1 LVASR
6 GYETTTG
13 YSEPRYLVALGDER
27 LSRIRKEVVMVE
39 EFNALKVLS
48 LYAKFGAE
56 KGCNDEILENIVV
69 SIMAL
74 ADSNEKFEDY
84 LISGIKARV
93 QSNVRFGKKFWGLL
107 EELSR
112 LPWVEEWASRYPFGK
127 SGLNIFRKIAS
138 KIREEIG

>member
-1 LVASR
+1 MR
-6 GYETTTG
+6 DEKQ
-13 YSEPRYLVALGDER
+13 ALE
-27 LSRIRKEVVMVE
+27 
-39 EFNALKVLS
+39 VLS
-48 LYAKFGAE
+48 IYTKFGAE
-56 KGCNDEILENIVV
+56 QGLSDEIMENIAVA
-69 SIMAL
+69 IMTL

-138 KIREEIG
+138 KIREEIR